1 MPPRTPKI
9 RLLRDKRRELD
20 DKIVT
25 MKTELAQMLEQAAEF
40 EIAERVL
47 LSLGGDDDDED
58 QDGNKPKEET
68 APAKPRRIPSTPD
81 MIVEAIRNV
90 QPMLG
95 SGILPS
101 NILDFIRSKWWPEAQ
116 PKDINP
122 VAWRMAREGRLS
134 KIGGNYA
141 LPLQLNNPPLGQI
154 GGPRA
159 GAGDDRR

>member
-9 RLLRDKRRELD
+9 RLLRDKRRELE

-25 MKTELAQMLEQAAEF
+25 MKAELAQLLEQATEF

-47 LSLGGDDDDED
+47 LSLGGDDDED
-58 QDGNKPKEET
+58 QDGNNPEEET
-68 APAKPRRIPSTPD
+68 ASGKPRKIPSTPD

-95 SGILPS
+95 SGVLPS
-101 NILDFIRSKWWPEAQ
+101 NILDFIKSKWWPEAQ

-134 KIGGNYA
+134 KIGGNYG
-141 LPLQLNNPPLGQI
+141 LPLQLNNPHPA
-154 GGPRA
+154 P
-159 GAGDDRR
+159 